1 VSTVKVSPVTADAA
15 CASAI
20 CALSPF
26 GASEHEA
33 IIMAVSKVVVKNV
46 DFIFNCFRSA
56 ERI

>member
-33 IIMAVSKVVVKNV
+33 RIMPVSKMVVKSV
-46 DFIFNCFRSA
+46 DFILNSF
-56 ERI
+56 